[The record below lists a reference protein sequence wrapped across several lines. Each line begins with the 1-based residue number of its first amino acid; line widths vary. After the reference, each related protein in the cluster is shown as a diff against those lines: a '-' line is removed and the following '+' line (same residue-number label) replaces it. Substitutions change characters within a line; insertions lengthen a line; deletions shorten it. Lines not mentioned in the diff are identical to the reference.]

1 VFGQQVKENG
11 NDQFNR
17 TVNVLQQLIETES
30 RQFESAA
37 VADEVID
44 LKLFSEDDAI

>member
-1 VFGQQVKENG
+1 VFGQQANENG

-17 TVNVLQQLIETES
+17 IVSGLQQLIETES

-44 LKLFSEDDAI
+44 FKLFPEDDQI

>member
-1 VFGQQVKENG
+1 VFGQQAKENG

-17 TVNVLQQLIETES
+17 IVSVLQQRIETKS
-30 RQFESAA
+30 QQFESAA

-44 LKLFSEDDAI
+44 LKLFSEDDGI

>member
-1 VFGQQVKENG
+1 MFGQQANENG

-17 TVNVLQQLIETES
+17 IANVLQQFVETES

-44 LKLFSEDDAI
+44 LELFSEDDEI

>member
-1 VFGQQVKENG
+1 MFGQQANENG
-11 NDQFNR
+11 DDQFNR
-17 TVNVLQQLIETES
+17 IVSVLKKLVETEG

-44 LKLFSEDDAI
+44 LKLFSEDDGI